1 MSSSDTIRPQPVDAA
16 RERPLW
22 SVLIPVFNCAKYLE
36 DSLSSVLA
44 QDRGEDRMEIIVV
57 DDHSTKDNPE
67 EVVRRLGGSR
77 VRFIRQPENVGKARN
92 YETGLQASRG
102 HLIHQLHGDDRV
114 LPGFYES
121 MEHAFEAFPSAG
133 AFFCESR
140 YIDESGA
147 VTGHTGRLIVETGI
161 IDGWLEKIVVAQ
173 RVQTPSIVVRRT
185 VYETL
190 GGFDR
195 RLDVLEDWEMWIRIG
210 TRFSVGFLAE
220 TLADYRV
227 SPGNS
232 TTTSIIAGTRV
243 RTLRTMLRI
252 VDEYLPPEVVS
263 RCRSERSRELAQY
276 LIQFIPALMAR
287 RELSGV
293 ARIFRDTLSFS
304 RDPRTIYRLLN
315 YTLFHRR
322 LGAGK
327 ALRKEPEMTI
337 NTAQ

>member
-1 MSSSDTIRPQPVDAA
+1 MKPEEGLRLQPVTDG
-16 RERPLW
+16 RTRPRW
-22 SVLIPVFNCAKYLE
+22 SVLIPVFNCARYLE
-36 DSLSSVLA
+36 EALSSVLA
-44 QDRGEDRMEIIVV
+44 QDPGQDEMEIIVV
-57 DDHSTKDNPE
+57 DDHSTKDDPE
-67 EVVRRLGGSR
+67 DVVRRVGGSR
-77 VRFIRQPENVGKARN
+77 VRFIRQPQNVGKARN
-92 YETGLQASRG
+92 YETGLLASRG

-114 LPGFYES
+114 LEGFYDS
-121 MEHAFEAFPSAG
+121 MERAFETFPSAG

-140 YIDESGA
+140 YIDESGG
-147 VTGHTGRLIVETGI
+147 VTGRTGRLIADTGI

-195 RLDVLEDWEMWIRIG
+195 RLDVLEDWEMWIRLG
-210 TRFSVGFLAE
+210 TLFPVGFLAE

-227 SPGNS
+227 SSGNS

-243 RTLRTMLRI
+243 ATLRTMLRI
-252 VDEYLPPEVVS
+252 VDEYLPPDVLS

-276 LIQFIPALMAR
+276 LIQFIPALMSR
-287 RELSGV
+287 GELRGV

-304 RDPRTIYRLLN
+304 RDPRTVYRLVN

-322 LGAGK
+322 LLAYTT
-327 ALRKEPEMTI
+327 LPENHLT
-337 NTAQ
+337 